1 MSAGRSAWASPRP
14 WARWRRLPMPLPTL
28 SACACRSCP
37 SRPTACWPRS
47 VTVHG
52 QSVHPNRREA
62 TMRPFDY
69 ASPTKKEQVSD
80 LLASTWGE
88 TDVLA
93 GGTDLLSLM
102 KDDITAP
109 RRLVNIKGIQE
120 LHGVHLGKDQLAV
133 GALTTLAEI
142 AADSHLQRKY
152 PALAAAAGDAASPQI
167 RNLATL
173 GGNLCQRPR
182 CWYFRTGHGLLA
194 QGKDGKSLVLQ
205 GDNRYHA
212 ILGNEGPAYFVS
224 PSTIAPVLIAYGA
237 TVRILGPRGTR
248 EIPLDKFFV
257 TPRNDQEREHDL
269 LPNEVVAEIVLPA
282 KRPPGLRAGHYEVR
296 QKEAFDWPYATA
308 AVALVMNGS
317 TIRNARIVL
326 GHVAPIPWISA
337 EAAQT
342 LPGKAITQA
351 TAEAA
356 AAAAVQPARSLG
368 HNAQKIHLA
377 RVAVKRAIL
386 QAAGGAA

>member
-1 MSAGRSAWASPRP
+1 
-14 WARWRRLPMPLPTL
+14 
-28 SACACRSCP
+28 
-37 SRPTACWPRS
+37 
-47 VTVHG
+47 
-52 QSVHPNRREA
+52 
-62 TMRPFDY
+62 MRPFDY

-80 LLASTWGE
+80 LLGSTWGE
-88 TDVLA
+88 TEILA

-102 KDDITAP
+102 KDEVTTP

-120 LHGVHLGKDQLAV
+120 LQGVRLGKDQLAI
-133 GALTTLAEI
+133 GALTTLVEL
-142 AADSHLQRKY
+142 AADPHVQREY
-152 PALAAAAGDAASPQI
+152 PALAAAAGEAASPQI

-212 ILGNEGPAYFVS
+212 ILGNDGPAYFVS
-224 PSTIAPVLIAYGA
+224 PSTIAPVLIAYSA
-237 TVRILGPRGTR
+237 KIRILGPHGTR

-257 TPRNDQEREHDL
+257 VPRNDQEREHDL
-269 LPNEVVAEIVLPA
+269 LPNEVVAEIVLPG

-308 AVALVMNGS
+308 AAALVMNGS
-317 TIRNARIVL
+317 TVKSARIVL
-326 GHVAPIPWISA
+326 GHVAPIPWLSS

-342 LPGKAITQA
+342 LTGKAITQA
-351 TAEAA
+351 SAEEAA
-356 AAAAVQPARSLG
+356 TAALGPARSLG
-368 HNAQKIHLA
+368 HNSHKIHLA

-386 QAAGGAA
+386 AAAGGAA

>member
-1 MSAGRSAWASPRP
+1 
-14 WARWRRLPMPLPTL
+14 
-28 SACACRSCP
+28 
-37 SRPTACWPRS
+37 
-47 VTVHG
+47 
-52 QSVHPNRREA
+52 
-62 TMRPFDY
+62 MRPFDY

-88 TDVLA
+88 TEVLA

-102 KDDITAP
+102 KDEITAP
-109 RRLVNIKGIQE
+109 KRLVNIKGIQE
-120 LHGVHLGKDQLAV
+120 LHGVHLGKDGLAI

-142 AADSHLQRKY
+142 SADPHLQREY
-152 PALAAAAGDAASPQI
+152 PALAAAAGDAASPQS

-182 CWYFRTGHGLLA
+182 CWYFRAGHGLLA

-257 TPRNDQEREHDL
+257 IPRNDQEREHDL
-269 LPNEVVAEIVLPA
+269 LPNEVVAEIVLPG

-317 TIRNARIVL
+317 TIRSARIVL

-356 AAAAVQPARSLG
+356 AAAAVGPARSLG
-368 HNAQKIHLA
+368 HNSQKIHLA